1 LAFPVPSSTLPVA
14 RRALEVFRSLRDA
27 RFYPGVVPSRLW
39 FPSRAP
45 LSCGPALTG
54 LLSWDSSGRT
64 LTRSSPCTAPS
75 STWPRRVHS
84 HPMSP
89 SGFGSELPA
98 RVPVPSSWFLTTST
112 VSSASKRAGLLHPAT
127 DPGVHRV
134 SCVRSPP
141 ASRSCRGRATR
152 SPRCVH
158 PSKNSRDRSC
168 SASPRPL
175 PPRRSA
181 PFGAVDLE
189 VLFHDRVC
197 DVASALQMTRILSF
211 LGFLSSSRSSVRRVF
226 PIRVHPEMGRS
237 RGEIPPLVHR
247 RAGANLACRCFRSLC
262 GGRVRERSSE
272 LWGPW
277 SDRVP
282 S

>member
-89 SGFGSELPA
+89 SGFGSELFLFRPRGFSPPRRFPPRRNVRACCIPLPILEFTAFPA
-98 RVPVPSSWFLTTST
+98 FDRHLLAEAAVVERRVPRDAFTPRRT
-112 VSSASKRAGLLHPAT
+112 PAT
-127 DPGVHRV
+127 VAVPRHRGRYLLV
-134 SCVRSPP
+134 VPLLSEPST
-141 ASRSCRGRATR
+141 SRSCSTIG
-152 SPRCVH
+152 SVM
-158 PSKNSRDRSC
+158 SRQ
-168 SASPRPL
+168 P
-175 PPRRSA
+175 
-181 PFGAVDLE
+181 
-189 VLFHDRVC
+189 
-197 DVASALQMTRILSF
+197 
-211 LGFLSSSRSSVRRVF
+211 
-226 PIRVHPEMGRS
+226 
-237 RGEIPPLVHR
+237 
-247 RAGANLACRCFRSLC
+247 CR
-262 GGRVRERSSE
+262 
-272 LWGPW
+272 
-277 SDRVP
+277 
-282 S
+282 